1 MVAALK
7 KRDFQKMGNPI
18 GKLNIV
24 EFASFVAL
32 ERAIAEQALAKLS
45 QGKIKGKQFKM
56 RLIG

>member
-1 MVAALK
+1 
-7 KRDFQKMGNPI
+7 MGNPI